1 RRRHTR
7 SKRDWSSDVCSSDLG
22 PDSVQRA
29 VGAYSS
35 RESFHRAI
43 IVARQPAMGIDF
55 QGWRPGLAVVAG
67 ARQKDL
73 RIRQRPAGPAHVK
86 IPRVRSLGVV
96 GHDVG
101 LVLPGN
107 ARLGRMLKDGDVLGL
122 PGLAAVEGAP
132 NEQAVARGVVRPIIA
147 GA

>member
-1 RRRHTR
+1 MPAVARGRAKHVHVTIAVIAPSHVEPSGARVKGDRRKPVGARRALDVEHDGCNSADVSR
-7 SKRDWSSDVCSSDLG
+7 RLEGAAPISRGSKNDVIAVG

-73 RIRQRPAGPAHVK
+73 R
-86 IPRVRSLGVV
+86 
-96 GHDVG
+96 
-101 LVLPGN
+101 
-107 ARLGRMLKDGDVLGL
+107 
-122 PGLAAVEGAP
+122 
-132 NEQAVARGVVRPIIA
+132 
-147 GA
+147 